1 MANLQNFYTLSKEG
15 KIPGFFV
22 MSTAPINVDENEN
35 MQHLDDEIDLEV
47 SSQGDLVDT
56 IVDKVIE
63 RSKSHLDTD
72 KDKAIDLVVA
82 IHGYNT
88 RVKSVKGWYQEILN
102 QVNEEKSGITPH
114 AVFIGYRWPSE
125 SMFSN
130 FSTLLDSLPVGIFPF
145 PQIASFL
152 IAPLVGIILTSLIYF
167 LSLKALIFVYV
178 AIILLSIFY
187 FRKPRSEARFKDW
200 TALASIALA
209 LAVILFFPKISLTA
223 IELLPQ
229 DLSGKLK
236 LGLLGVWSLLGFL
249 FLSIPTFGLMLLRL
263 SAYPRD
269 SFRATQFAIPDL
281 VDLFSK
287 LDLEISKKLEAQP
300 ELCNEQKCLRDE
312 YRIKLSF
319 ICHSMGAFV
328 TTGTVRILS
337 DVFDSN
343 YQKKSGANIGHI
355 FCLKRLILVSPDI
368 SDLALS
374 ANRANYLKSSLRR
387 FEEAYLF
394 SNQGDMALLFASTAA
409 NYFSFPTLSRFSG
422 RRLGNLGIYA
432 DRNNKKAVLA
442 GIVNLEKL
450 ESTPQEP
457 LQNFLNAN
465 RLEPCLDFNVPEQ
478 RREEISSLVNL
489 FTYFDCT
496 DFRGNYPTEI
506 MSFGLPEQPW
516 KRFWQ
521 ELRLLWVWL
530 VSKSIDVHGGYFDYE
545 TTRFY
550 MYNLAFGGFQC
561 LLNALERQ
569 SGQEMKLN
577 KLNEHL
583 KTHGIRV
590 ALSPERYLVDIK
602 EKNFPEVR
610 DEILR
615 NT

>member
-1 MANLQNFYTLSKEG
+1 
-15 KIPGFFV
+15 
-22 MSTAPINVDENEN
+22 
-35 MQHLDDEIDLEV
+35 
-47 SSQGDLVDT
+47 
-56 IVDKVIE
+56 
-63 RSKSHLDTD
+63 
-72 KDKAIDLVVA
+72 
-82 IHGYNT
+82 
-88 RVKSVKGWYQEILN
+88 
-102 QVNEEKSGITPH
+102 
-114 AVFIGYRWPSE
+114 
-125 SMFSN
+125 MFSN
-130 FSTLLDSLPVGIFPF
+130 FPTLLDSLPIGIFPF
-145 PQIASFL
+145 PQIASFF

-178 AIILLSIFY
+178 AIILFTIFY
-187 FRKPRSEARFKDW
+187 FRKPRSEARIKDW

-209 LAVILFFPKISLTA
+209 LAVVLFFPKISLTA

-287 LDLEISKKLEAQP
+287 LDSKVSEKLETYP
-300 ELCNEQKCLRDE
+300 ELWNEQKYLKDQ
-312 YRIKLSF
+312 YRIKVSF

-343 YQKKSGANIGHI
+343 FQKKPSANIGHI

-409 NYFSFPTLSRFSG
+409 NYFSFPTLSLFSG
-422 RRLGNLGIYA
+422 RRLGNSGIYA
-432 DRNNKKAVLA
+432 DRNKKKAVLA

-465 RLEPCLDFNVPEQ
+465 SLEPCLDFNVPRQ
-478 RREEISSLVNL
+478 SKEISSLGDL

-496 DFRGNYPTEI
+496 DFRGNAPTEI
-506 MSFGLPEQPW
+506 MSFVLPEQPLR
-516 KRFWQ
+516 RFWQ

-530 VSKSIDVHGGYFDYE
+530 VSKSIDVHGGYFNYE
-545 TTRFY
+545 TTRY
-550 MYNLAFGGFQC
+550 YIYNLAFGGFQC
-561 LLNALERQ
+561 LLNALESQ
-569 SGQEMKLN
+569 SEEESSSLEKLHN
-577 KLNEHL
+577 HL
-583 KTHGIRV
+583 QKHGIRV
-590 ALSPERYLVDIK
+590 ALSPERYLVDVLK
-602 EKNFPEVR
+602 EKEREKVR
-610 DEILR
+610 GEIVTR
-615 NT
+615 A